1 MAGCQGNCDCNCGR
15 DCCCCCCCCSK
26 KKKEE
31 PEPEPEPADKCC
43 NCFDEATH
51 SCPVCKQIV
60 GVSQTCDI

>member
-1 MAGCQGNCDCNCGR
+1 MIAIVVETVVAVAVVVV
-15 DCCCCCCCCSK
+15 
-26 KKKEE
+26 KKKE
-31 PEPEPEPADKCC
+31 EPEPEPADKCC